1 MRKHNNFLVF
11 LLLASQMA
19 FAETSVDSLPQETL
33 YKNWLISRC
42 LGKFTDSENTR
53 KDAFR
58 SASAYLEFSK
68 LPLSAFEEGEKLV
81 ESYLTQERQAA
92 TTDSYH
98 TLECLALSQS
108 KDAHKIF
115 IKNKAIHAAKENNKP

>member
-1 MRKHNNFLVF
+1 MF
-11 LLLASQMA
+11 LLLAK
-19 FAETSVDSLPQETL
+19 TSIDSLPQETL
-33 YKNWLISRC
+33 YKNWLFNRC
-42 LGKFTDSENTR
+42 LGEFIDSENTR
-53 KDAFR
+53 KDTFR
-58 SASAYLEFSK
+58 SASAYLQFSK

-108 KDAHKIF
+108 KDAHKTF
-115 IKNKAIHAAKENNKP
+115 IKNKSNSRSESKQ

>member
-1 MRKHNNFLVF
+1 MRKHAYF
-11 LLLASQMA
+11 LLSLLLGSQVV

-68 LPLSAFEEGEKLV
+68 LPLSAFEEGEILV
-81 ESYLTQERQAA
+81 ERYLKQERQGSTAG
-92 TTDSYH
+92 SYH

-108 KDAHKIF
+108 KEAHNIF
-115 IKNKAIHAAKENNKP
+115 IKNKSNSHNERKQ